1 MSYYATGNRPIFSTS
16 VPTAAPSTASVIAFL
31 DSTQLGTAFFD
42 RTGQSMDVRITLIA
56 GCDTNAAWQFERR
69 DSSTLADPALETVW
83 FRSPA
88 NQSGQYVFAMRLG
101 RDQFL
106 QARMASTGANANCY
120 IQAEALL

>member
-1 MSYYATGNRPIFSTS
+1 
-16 VPTAAPSTASVIAFL
+16 
-31 DSTQLGTAFFD
+31 
-42 RTGQSMDVRITLIA
+42 VRITLIA

-101 RDQFL
+101 QGQFL